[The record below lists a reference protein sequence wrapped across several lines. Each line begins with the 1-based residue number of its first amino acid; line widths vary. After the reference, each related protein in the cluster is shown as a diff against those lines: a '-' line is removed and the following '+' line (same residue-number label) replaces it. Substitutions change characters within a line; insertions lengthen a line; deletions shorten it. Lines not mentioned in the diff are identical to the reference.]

1 MPTQRFLY
9 FSWTDPVHSTCHRIR
24 HISCCAGNFTF
35 PVAFLHRS
43 CTQYMPCDQSHFL
56 YAGNVTYPVL
66 FLHKSCTQYMPYDS
80 HISFMQEMSHILY
93 YFCTDPVHS
102 TCHNYDQAHFYFAG
116 NAMHIPYIQCRY
128 NYVACQRQ
136 LSLMVCCV
144 QWEDL
149 LQLIILF
156 AQCNVP

>member
-93 YFCTDPVHS
+93 YSCTDPVHSTCHMTSHISFMQEMSLTLYYVCTDPVHS

-116 NAMHIPYIQCRY
+116 NAIFPI
-128 NYVACQRQ
+128 V
-136 LSLMVCCV
+136 
-144 QWEDL
+144 
-149 LQLIILF
+149 
-156 AQCNVP
+156 